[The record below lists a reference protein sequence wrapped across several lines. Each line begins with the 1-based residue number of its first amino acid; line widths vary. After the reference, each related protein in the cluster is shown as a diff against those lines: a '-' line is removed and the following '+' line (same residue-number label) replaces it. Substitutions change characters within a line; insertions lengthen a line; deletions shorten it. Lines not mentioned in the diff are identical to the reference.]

1 MNRTFATR
9 LQHALSVLDEASPYT
24 TGKGMRLQNV
34 IELIIKAAPG
44 FDLIDR
50 NTLDTLKSAET
61 DLWISHDRR
70 PVIPFADLIVP
81 IECKNEA
88 GNATARVGRGAGRGT
103 VS

>member
-34 IELIIKAAPG
+34 MELIIKAAPG

-50 NTLDTLKSAET
+50 NTLDT
-61 DLWISHDRR
+61 R
-70 PVIPFADLIVP
+70 PRAPKPTCGFLT
-81 IECKNEA
+81 
-88 GNATARVGRGAGRGT
+88 TAAPSFPSPT
-103 VS
+103 